1 MIQVGIIGIGA
12 ISQSHIDG
20 YTAFPQDC
28 RIVAMVDR
36 DVERAK
42 KKIVQ
47 SHLKE
52 AKAYSS
58 LEEMLENCKV
68 DLVSICLPPS
78 LHCETTVKML
88 ERGIH
93 VLCEKPLAP
102 TLEECDRML
111 KAAKDSGAVLSTVAQ
126 NRFKPDVKKVR
137 NLIESGCLGKILF
150 GQATSLWWRGTNYYN
165 LSWRGKWETE
175 GGGCTLIH
183 GIHHIDLF
191 LWMMGKVESVTA
203 VVANEARDNSEVEDL
218 SMGMVR
224 FVNGSVGNVVS
235 SLLHHGEDQRL
246 LLDGEYGTAELPLKL
261 AASSQMENGFPEP
274 NEKKL
279 AQMKEICESVETKY
293 TGHTAQIRDVLEAIQ
308 DNRPV
313 GVSGEDGR
321 RAIEFISA
329 VYQSAFTHQ
338 TVHFPMTSKDPFYS
352 KEGIIKHAVKF
363 HEKTVSI
370 DGFQNNEIQVG
381 GTL

>member
-20 YTAFPQDC
+20 YATFPQDC
-28 RIVAMVDR
+28 RIVALVDR

-42 KKIVQ
+42 KKIAQ
-47 SHLKE
+47 LDLKE
-52 AKAYSS
+52 AKAYGS

-68 DLVSICLPPS
+68 DLVSLCLPPS
-78 LHCETTVKML
+78 LHCETAVELLK
-88 ERGIH
+88 RGIH

-126 NRFKPDVKKVR
+126 NRFKSDVRKVR
-137 NLIESGCLGKILF
+137 RLVESGCLGKILF

-191 LWMMGKVESVTA
+191 LWMMGQVESVTA
-203 VVANEARDNSEVEDL
+203 IVENEAHDNSEVEDL

-224 FVNGSVGNVVS
+224 FASGAVGNVVS

-246 LLDGEYGTAELPLKL
+246 LLDGEHGTAELPLKI
-261 AASSQMENGFPEP
+261 AASSQLENGFPEP
-274 NEKKL
+274 NEEKL
-279 AQMKEICESVETKY
+279 TQMKEICESVETKY
-293 TGHTAQIRDVLEAIQ
+293 TGHTAQIQDVLEAIRVH
-308 DNRPV
+308 RPV

-329 VYQSAFTHQ
+329 IYQSAFTHQ
-338 TVHFPMTSKDPFYS
+338 TVHFPMTPEDPFYS
-352 KEGIIKHAVKF
+352 KEGIVKYAVKF